1 VGKVHKG
8 VASFSSTTLTAWRKR
23 THPTKLEAN
32 SPPKPKARRRR
43 KRVQRFAGLAAFFAG
58 LADLFAGP
66 ADLFAGPADLF
77 AGPADL
83 FAGGVAFLWGDFF
96 FAGARWRAG
105 FVGVA
110 FERFGFRTVEGGLD
124 LDGGLD
130 GTIGRGK
137 K

>member
-1 VGKVHKG
+1 MGKVHKG

-23 THPTKLEAN
+23 IHPTKLEAN

-66 ADLFAGPADLF
+66 ADLFAG
-77 AGPADL
+77 
-83 FAGGVAFLWGDFF
+83 GVAFLLGDFF
-96 FAGARWRAG
+96 FTGARWRAG

-110 FERFGFRTVEGGLD
+110 FERFGFRTVEGGLG
-124 LDGGLD
+124 LEGGLD